1 MLNVALKEWS
11 IVCDLL
17 LDGELSLLLRKGG
30 IEEDEGPG
38 RFRLRHPRFALFPS
52 WAHQKP
58 ERIEPRYR
66 ERVEVL
72 DEPDELTMHGYAES
86 VDIRE
91 VPNRAALD
99 SLNDLHCWT
108 DEYVDMRWNYRP
120 ENPLFVVALRAYR
133 LAEPKRIPNR
143 AAYGGCRSWVPLED
157 EDTVDIGGATPVL
170 DIDAHDARMTEI
182 STRLTG

>member
-17 LDGELSLLLRKGG
+17 LGGELSLLLRKGG

-58 ERIEPRYR
+58 GMIEPRYR
-66 ERVEVL
+66 QRVEVL
-72 DEPDELTMHGYAES
+72 DEPDELMLRGYAES
-86 VDIRE
+86 VGIRAA
-91 VPNRAALD
+91 PSRAALD
-99 SLNDLHCWT
+99 SLDDLHCWT

-120 ENPLFVVALRAYR
+120 ENPLYVVALRAYR
-133 LAEPKRIPNR
+133 LAEPKTVPNR
-143 AAYGGCRSWVPLED
+143 VAYGGCRSWVPLED
-157 EDTVDIGGATPVL
+157 EDAIDDNEGTPVL
-170 DIDAHDARMTEI
+170 DAGAHDARMAEI
-182 STRLTG
+182 GRRLIG